1 MRLEKVIR
9 LRRGS
14 RREWGLEKGKG
25 GREKGEGERGKAR
38 KGGGQYL
45 ELVYMKT
52 SRL

>member
-25 GREKGEGERGKAR
+25 GREKGEGERGNAG
-38 KGGGQYL
+38 KGGDNIL
-45 ELVYMKT
+45 NWST
-52 SRL
+52 